1 MPLTGK
7 FANFLRLF
15 GLGTK
20 STLILATPGDGRKI
34 SQTILS
40 HALHHSLATET
51 HLIAAFRDKSSLD
64 SFNHVCENMGVS
76 SFSNL
81 SINRV
86 LLESTSVRRSFFVY
100 WEKEFL
106 QQKVKRIE
114 FLLAGGA
121 QEVLLNTYEYTRK
134 MKSFRNTP
142 VELLLGD
149 ELDETYFPDGYTHE
163 RWFSLHQD
171 MVEKTQDIG
180 SYRIQLSPSEDD
192 VFDLYCLPSDKKN
205 RVAFA
210 VFLELNKG
218 PEEWFRF
225 ATKLDSMRS
234 LHTSLLLDVHM
245 PRRLSVSKN
254 KGIALNP
261 HHLRERKWLRY
272 GLPFDSRGKVE
283 DLLSIS
289 HIHSFLVSNKVNLWN
304 HQLSL
309 GPQVVLAP
317 LESKN
322 ISALDLDIAYIPLEE
337 ATTHRKI
344 LPLITEKMVL
354 RLESRRELRSMYN
367 VIMNVNRLHSSLR
380 KDVQL
385 CLLVDEDFNIHPD
398 FYNYVLDKSPDTEF
412 VVASSRID
420 WTEFKIHFSVEG
432 FQGKNLIQLFTEPRR
447 ISVNDVTFY
456 STSQDLTTSVLI
468 NETELSEDL
477 LSFFLVFNHH
487 FEDWGS
493 ARTTYCGKN
502 TKSVVF
508 NEAKTVFRIIEILDT
523 EIRFSLAGIQYT
535 WTVKDKPEKN
545 FGPEFAE
552 LILSLLGHISPSN
565 ESAMFTPTVISN
577 SQGENIPLSSHFLGD
592 SHSLF
597 LHEADRLGQRNANGK
612 FPDLF
617 ACHRVSEND
626 IRYSIVDAKGR
637 FGLATEEQYSDYYS
651 SSRGNLSKYSIG
663 LQGFPV
669 SIICAQFFAHDDPS
683 SLSNSV
689 PSLEIFLQCKNNGFT
704 LKIFDLNAPCWEQGV
719 TIEQLREFLFDEV
732 LHPEKESWRF
742 ENWHQSKLH

>member
-1 MPLTGK
+1 MVRTGRIAG
-7 FANFLRLF
+7 FFRRL
-15 GLGTK
+15 GIYRK
-20 STLILATPGDGRKI
+20 PILILATPGDGRKI

-51 HLIAAFRDKSSLD
+51 HLIAVFRGQSSFD

-76 SFSNL
+76 SSSKL
-81 SINRV
+81 YIHHI
-86 LLESTSVRRSFFVY
+86 LLETKPERDSFFVH

-106 QQKVKRIE
+106 QQKVKRIQ

-121 QEVLLNTYEYTRK
+121 QEVLLNTYENTRK
-134 MKSFRNTP
+134 MKSFRKTP

-149 ELDETYFPDGYTHE
+149 ELDETHFPDGYTHE

-171 MVEKTQDIG
+171 MVEKSQDST

-192 VFDLYCLPSDKKN
+192 VFDLYCLPSEKKN

-218 PEEWFRF
+218 PREWFQF
-225 ATKLDSMRS
+225 ATKLDSMRP

-245 PRRLSVSKN
+245 PRRLRVSLD
-254 KGIALNP
+254 KGIPLNP
-261 HHLRERKWLRY
+261 HHLRERKWLRH
-272 GLPFDSRGKVE
+272 GIPFDSGGEVK

-289 HIHSFLVSNKVNLWN
+289 HIHSFSVSNKRNCWN

-309 GPQVVLAP
+309 GQEVGLIP
-317 LESKN
+317 LEHKQ
-322 ISALDLDIAYIPLEE
+322 ISSQDLDVVYISLEE
-337 ATTHRKI
+337 ATTPRKKS
-344 LPLITEKMVL
+344 PLITEKMVL

-367 VIMNVNRLHSSLR
+367 AIMNVNRLHSSLR
-380 KDVQL
+380 KDVHL
-385 CLLVDEDFNIHPD
+385 CLLIDEDFKLHPG
-398 FYNYVLDKSPDTEF
+398 FYNYVLDKTPETEF
-412 VVASSRID
+412 VVASSKID
-420 WTEFKIHFSVEG
+420 WTDSKIHFSVEG
-432 FQGKNLIQLFTEPRR
+432 FQGKNIIQLFTEPRR
-447 ISVNDVTFY
+447 ISETDVSFY
-456 STSQDLTTSVLI
+456 STSQELTTSVLI
-468 NETELSEDL
+468 NETNLSEDL

-493 ARTTYCGKN
+493 ARTTYYGEN
-502 TKSVVF
+502 TKSMVF
-508 NEAKTVFRIIEILDT
+508 NDSKTVFRIIEILDS
-523 EIRFSLAGIQYT
+523 EIRFSLAGIRYT
-535 WTVKDKPEKN
+535 WTVKVKPEYN

-565 ESAMFTPTVISN
+565 ESTVFTPTILSD
-577 SQGENIPLSSHFLGD
+577 SQAENIPLSSHFLGD

-597 LHEADRLGQRNANGK
+597 LHEADRLGQRSTKGK

-617 ACHRVSEND
+617 ACHRVSAND
-626 IRYSIVDAKGR
+626 LRYSIVDAKGR
-637 FGLATEEQYSDYYS
+637 FGFATEKQYSTYYS
-651 SSRGNLSKYSIG
+651 STKGNLSKYSIG

-683 SLSNSV
+683 SLSDSV
-689 PSLEIFLQCKNNGFT
+689 PSLDIFLQCKNSGFT

-732 LHPEKESWRF
+732 LHPEKENWRF
-742 ENWHQSKLH
+742 ENWLQSKLH